1 MSDYQ
6 AWQTER
12 HTYVTSP
19 TGNLALVNY
28 QPVSAEA
35 KPIEEIP
42 ATVRREGAEE
52 GIRLTAKKEDNV
64 TVDGQVVDGEVMVG
78 RLQADGTPIVK
89 HGHYSLDVFSLDGSE
104 YEMRIYNAEADHL
117 KKFDRID
124 YYDYDASLVIE
135 GTYRAHDATD
145 EVAWD
150 FTRSSDSGHT
160 KKVPGIIDVSVDGQ
174 NYSLAAFTDGPL
186 LVLVYADGTTGKE
199 SYAPGRFLKMPLP
212 NESGKVTIDFNQTF
226 IPPCGFS
233 YSYSCPIPPP
243 QNRIAA
249 PIRGGE
255 REVVWKEQV

>member
-12 HTYVTSP
+12 HTYVTAP

-28 QPVSAEA
+28 QPVTAEA
-35 KPIEEIP
+35 QPIEEIP
-42 ATVRREGAEE
+42 ATVRREGSEE
-52 GIRLTAKKEDNV
+52 GIRLTAQKEDHI

-78 RLQADGTPIVK
+78 RLQPNGTPIIK
-89 HGHYSLDVFSLDGSE
+89 HGRFSLDVFSLDGSD
-104 YEMRIYNAEADHL
+104 YEMRIYDAEADHL
-117 KKFDRID
+117 QKFDRID
-124 YYDYDASLVIE
+124 YYDYDPKLVIE
-135 GTYRAHDATD
+135 GTYRAHDSAD

-160 KKVPGIIDVSVDGQ
+160 KKVPGIIDLTVDHQ

-233 YSYSCPIPPP
+233 YSYSCPIPPK

-255 REVVWKEQV
+255 RDVVWKE